1 MSVRR
6 RTRRLKSEAG
16 AELVEMAL
24 TLPLLLLV
32 LLAIVDFGLLFQR
45 TEIVHNAARE
55 GARFAARPTSTDAD
69 VQARVQ
75 DYMTTSGLPAG
86 GSVVVTPTTF
96 SAAGRTFT
104 ARQVDVFHFHDFT
117 FLGPFAGWFGGSFS
131 SITLNGQATMRL
143 ETSTSGS

>member
-1 MSVRR
+1 MRR

-24 TLPLLLLV
+24 TLPLLLVV
-32 LLAIVDFGLLFQR
+32 LMAIIDFGLLFQR
-45 TEIVHNAARE
+45 TEILHNAARA
-55 GARFAARPTSTDAD
+55 GARVAARPTFTDAD

-75 DYMTTSGLPAG
+75 AYMTDAGLPPG

-96 SAAGRTFT
+96 SAAGLTFT
-104 ARQVDVFHFHDFT
+104 ARQVDVSHSHDYT
-117 FLGPFAGWFGGSFS
+117 FLGPVAAWVGGSFGT
-131 SITLNGQATMRL
+131 ITLNARATMRL

>member
-1 MSVRR
+1 
-6 RTRRLKSEAG
+6 
-16 AELVEMAL
+16 MAL

-32 LLAIVDFGLLFQR
+32 LMAIVDFGLLFQR
-45 TEIVHNAARE
+45 TEILHNAARE
-55 GARFAARPTSTDAD
+55 GARFAARPSSTDAD

-96 SAAGRTFT
+96 SAAGLTYT
-104 ARQVDVFHFHDFT
+104 ARQVDVTHFHDYT
-117 FLGPFAGWFGGSFS
+117 FLAPIAGWFGGAFGQ
-131 SITLNGQATMRL
+131 ITLNARATMRL